1 MNKIFLDLG
10 KQPLANKYL
19 SSYKKVQKKYDLK
32 LYFNTK
38 NKVVSISHRI
48 PSKEMFDNKYPYKS
62 SMSKTMV
69 KSFKKL
75 SIEIKKKYNPKIL
88 LEIGSNDG
96 ALIKNF
102 NKKKVIGIE
111 PCINLAKLTK
121 KSGYITYGKYWN
133 YRLSNEIKRKYKK
146 IDVVYSSNTI
156 THISDLNDVF
166 KSIVNILSPSGILRM
181 YQK

>member
-1 MNKIFLDLG
+1 MAQQLKQYEMNKIFLDLG

-69 KSFKKL
+69 QSFKKL
-75 SIEIKKKYNPKIL
+75 SIEIKKKI
-88 LEIGSNDG
+88 
-96 ALIKNF
+96 
-102 NKKKVIGIE
+102 
-111 PCINLAKLTK
+111 
-121 KSGYITYGKYWN
+121 
-133 YRLSNEIKRKYKK
+133 
-146 IDVVYSSNTI
+146 
-156 THISDLNDVF
+156 
-166 KSIVNILSPSGILRM
+166 
-181 YQK
+181 